1 MLKIFLQLDLY
12 WYFFQIIRSEALSAL
27 SETELKEL
35 IQSVHEYYDNK
46 VSFKITCFLFVFYA
60 SII

>member
-1 MLKIFLQLDLY
+1 MFYAINLFLLLDVY
-12 WYFFQIIRSEALSAL
+12 WYFFQLIRSEALAAL

-46 VSFKITCFLFVFYA
+46 VSFKTRVICF
-60 SII
+60 